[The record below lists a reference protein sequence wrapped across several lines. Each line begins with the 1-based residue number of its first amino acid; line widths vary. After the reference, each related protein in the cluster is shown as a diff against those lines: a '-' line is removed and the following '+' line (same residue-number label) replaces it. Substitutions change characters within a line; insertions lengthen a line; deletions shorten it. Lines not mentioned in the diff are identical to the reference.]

1 MYFEIISSHVY
12 RSLMNEI
19 NLFRN
24 FPTSPLV
31 RFKSVCLKV
40 ISYIQN
46 DSSEVELT
54 TTTECSMKTVDGVST
69 LPVCLQDILINSLSF
84 LRTAMWFENGRWR
97 QWEAL
102 DCANLDPVHI
112 DFHRI
117 IPYMIFYPGKS
128 FLLFIRIKLIS

>member
-1 MYFEIISSHVY
+1 MIYF
-12 RSLMNEI
+12 
-19 NLFRN
+19 
-24 FPTSPLV
+24 
-31 RFKSVCLKV
+31 
-40 ISYIQN
+40 QN
-46 DSSEVELT
+46 DSSETESEE
-54 TTTECSMKTVDGVST
+54 TECPMKTVDGLST

-117 IPYMIFYPGKS
+117 IPYMIFYPGQRCLHFYYKVDS
-128 FLLFIRIKLIS
+128 LFVFIVRF